1 MQLTLGDL
9 LDEHELGLT
18 LVTSDESARERP
30 VRGAHAIEVA
40 APTRWI
46 PERWVMLTNGLRV
59 RGRGDEQRRLI
70 AELDEGGQ
78 TALGWAVGLVLQR
91 VPKAIVDEAERRGFP
106 VFLVPIETAFHQII
120 SFVHDARMNQDMIV
134 MRRIMAMED
143 YLIDAVLEP
152 RPERAIVTRLASLLS
167 VGALLAT
174 ADGEV
179 LESSARPPPPT
190 ALRAAI
196 DAAGAGA
203 SAALGDR
210 PASVVPVGG
219 DAGDGHVLV
228 AWGHRAS
235 ALDELGRPVIR
246 RAAQLLGLV
255 ARGRAYRA
263 EAGRARAAEL
273 VRQALAG
280 VAPARAAG
288 LDAELA
294 ALGFPLNGTSHVVA
308 WEAPPGVASESAAR
322 ALVRELLEAHGMRH
336 VLVLHGGQPVALVQ
350 DEPER
355 LAQAVASLDGSRPRP
370 HAGIG
375 RRIASLREARR
386 SLHEARLALAQAR
399 AAGSG
404 PGTVLRFDQLDPVGQ
419 LVARAAG
426 EDDGEGLR
434 PLAALLAP
442 LREQPHLLQTL
453 RVWIDSGQNSSETAA
468 RLHLHRNSL
477 RYRLD
482 RIQEL
487 IGMPLDAPRTLA
499 NVQLAMLADELL
511 VDAP

>member
-18 LVTSDESARERP
+18 LVTSDESARGRP

-59 RGRGDEQRRLI
+59 RGRSDEQRRLI

-91 VPKAIVDEAERRGFP
+91 VPKAIIDEAERRGFP

-120 SFVHDARMNQDMIV
+120 SFVHDARTSEDMIV

-143 YLIDAVLEP
+143 YLIDAVQEP
-152 RPERAIVTRLASLLS
+152 RPERAIVTRLAGLLG
-167 VGALLAT
+167 VGAVLAS

-179 LESSARPPPPT
+179 LESSARTPPAA
-190 ALRAAI
+190 ALRAAL
-196 DAAGAGA
+196 AAARAGMTPTI
-203 SAALGDR
+203 GER
-210 PASVVPVGG
+210 PATVLPVGG
-219 DAGDGHVLV
+219 EAGGEHVLV
-228 AWGHRAS
+228 AWGHRA
-235 ALDELGRPVIR
+235 ATADQLGRPVIR

-273 VRQALAG
+273 LRQALGG

-294 ALGFPLNGTSHVVA
+294 ALGFPLNDCSHLVA

-322 ALVRELLEAHGMRH
+322 ELVRELLEGQGMRH
-336 VLVLHGGQPVALVQ
+336 VLVGQGGQPVTLVQ

-355 LAQAVASLDGSRPRP
+355 LAQALQALDGGRPRP
-370 HAGIG
+370 RAGVG

-386 SLHEARLALAQAR
+386 SLREARLALAQAR
-399 AAGSG
+399 AAGERAG
-404 PGTVLRFDQLDPVGQ
+404 PLLRFDQLDAVGQ

-434 PLAALLAP
+434 PLASLLAP
-442 LREQPHLLQTL
+442 LREQQHLLQTL
-453 RVWIDSGQNSSETAA
+453 RVWIESGQNSSETAA

-499 NVQLAMLADELL
+499 NVQLAMLADDLL
-511 VDAP
+511 ADER